1 MMESP
6 NPGETPEVE
15 RDTSAD
21 AEAQKKL
28 RGDAVITDS
37 STTSEQAEG
46 NEIYSPSSEEDN
58 DAARVKDPVDPAD
71 QKIAPQPSK
80 KRIGIGGILGMSQT
94 NEKIYNNLV
103 EVYKWLANIYE
114 RHNLTIRYEDMYS
127 SCEKIKAALDLIERL
142 SNDKKEL
149 RDELE
154 EEGKIKRK
162 LQSDYKSLKQKN
174 ENLAAERDGLRRTRK
189 SGKI

>member
-1 MMESP
+1 MESP